1 LPSYVNAFVMTREE
15 LLLLTEKI
23 TSGTATDEELM
34 QYNRLFNAFRP
45 PAEWDETVLGN
56 RQLLGDTIRERI
68 QAVIEKPAARVVPV
82 RWRRWMI
89 AASMAVL
96 LSGGY
101 YYYRTQQPAGLAP
114 QAERFKNDI
123 AAPAGNHA
131 ILTLSNGT
139 KILLDSAGKG
149 TLAMQGNINVSMNA
163 KGQIVYNG
171 EDNSNATNTIAVPAG
186 SQPIAIV
193 LTDNT
198 KVWIDAA
205 STLTYP
211 AAFSGNDRTVTVN
224 GQAYF
229 EVAANSGKPFKVK
242 NGIDRSTIEVLGT
255 SFNIKAFGQDKQ
267 TETTLFSGAVA
278 ISTTNARQLLHP
290 GERAV
295 VNNEGTVQITTGA
308 DMKEVLAWKEGLFYF
323 NGKDIPTIM
332 TELQRYYNIEVEYQT
347 NVNDEFIASIPR
359 DVPVSQ
365 LLNLL
370 EMTNLVHFRIEG
382 RKVIV
387 IR

>member
-1 LPSYVNAFVMTREE
+1 MTREE

-23 TSGTATDEELM
+23 ASGTATDEELM
-34 QYNRLFNAFRP
+34 QFNRLFDAFRLA
-45 PAEWDETVLGN
+45 AEWDETLLGN
-56 RQLLGDTIRERI
+56 RQMIGDTIRERI
-68 QAVIEKPAARVVPV
+68 QVVIERPAVRIVP
-82 RWRRWMI
+82 WRRWMI
-89 AASMAVL
+89 AASIAVL

-101 YYYRTQQPAGLAP
+101 FYYRTLQHPVLAP
-114 QAERFKNDI
+114 QAERFKNDV
-123 AAPAGNHA
+123 AAPAGHHA
-131 ILTLSNGT
+131 VLTLSNGT

-149 TLAMQGNINVSMNA
+149 TLAMQGSINVSMNA
-163 KGQIVYNG
+163 NGQIVYNG
-171 EDNSNATNTIAVPAG
+171 EDNTNATNTIEVPPG
-186 SQPIAIV
+186 SQPLAIV
-193 LTDNT
+193 LSDGT

-211 AAFSGNDRTVTVN
+211 TAFSGNDRTVN
-224 GQAYF
+224 IIGQAYF
-229 EVAANSGKPFKVK
+229 EVAPNSRKPFKVK
-242 NGIDRSTIEVLGT
+242 NGIDQSTIEVLGT
-255 SFNIKAFGQDKQ
+255 SFNIKAFGPDKQ
-267 TETTLFSGAVA
+267 TETNLFSGAVA

-295 VNNEGTVQITTGA
+295 VNNEGAIQITTGA
-308 DMKEVLAWKEGLFYF
+308 DMKEVLAWKEGIFYF
-323 NGKDIPTIM
+323 NGKDIPAIM
-332 TELQRYYNIEVEYQT
+332 TELQRYYDIEVEYQT

>member
-1 LPSYVNAFVMTREE
+1 MNAFVMTKEE

-23 TSGTATDEELM
+23 VSGTATDEELI
-34 QYNRLFNAFRP
+34 QYNRLFNAFRAP
-45 PAEWDETVLGN
+45 TEWDETVLGN
-56 RQLLGDTIRERI
+56 RQMLGDTIRERI
-68 QAVIEKPAARVVPV
+68 QAVIDRPAARVVPF
-82 RWRRWMI
+82 RWRRWAI
-89 AASMAVL
+89 AASMAIL

-101 YYYRTQQPAGLAP
+101 YYYRTLQHPVLAP
-114 QAERFKNDI
+114 QAERFKNDV

-131 ILTLSNGT
+131 VLTLSNGT
-139 KILLDSAGKG
+139 KILLDSTGNG
-149 TLAMQGNINVSMNA
+149 PLAMQGNVNISMNA
-163 KGQIVYNG
+163 NGQVVYNG
-171 EDNSNATNTIAVPAG
+171 ADNTSTTNTIEVPPG
-186 SQPIAIV
+186 SQPVAIV
-193 LTDNT
+193 LADDT

-205 STLTYP
+205 SALTYP
-211 AAFSGNDRTVTVN
+211 TAFSGNERTVTIT

-229 EVAANSGKPFKVK
+229 EVAANSRKPFKVK
-242 NGIDRSTIEVLGT
+242 NGIDQSTIEVLGT
-255 SFNIKAFGQDKQ
+255 SFNVKAFGPDKK
-267 TETTLFSGAVA
+267 TATTLFSGAIA

-290 GERAV
+290 GEQAV
-295 VNNEGTVQITTGA
+295 VNNERTIQITTGA
-308 DMKEVLAWKEGLFYF
+308 DIREVLAWKEGLFYF

-347 NVNDEFIASIPR
+347 NVNDEFIARIPR